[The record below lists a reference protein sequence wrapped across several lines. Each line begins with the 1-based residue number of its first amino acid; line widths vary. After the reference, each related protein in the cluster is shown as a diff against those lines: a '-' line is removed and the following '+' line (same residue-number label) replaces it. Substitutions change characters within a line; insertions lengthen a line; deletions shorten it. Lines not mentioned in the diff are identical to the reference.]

1 MPRKRIGIIPYQPAY
16 FHIISPNADELADG
30 YQEFAAAAYDQYRN
44 TCFKYGPEF
53 CQLAELDDT
62 LHLQW
67 KASDATNNL
76 FTFSDLEGNSGTA
89 TGTIVNKLVDA
100 AASFTAANDLD
111 RIVVNTTTGQYCRI
125 TAIDSPAQVSVSANI
140 FTAGDAYQIYDI
152 DINVDDFAFDAS
164 TGEVT
169 LTGQGAAI
177 IQIGQTS
184 GIFPPSTG
192 VNWGYGFPC

>member
-30 YQEFAAAAYDQYRN
+30 FQEFAAAAYDQYRN

-125 TAIDSPAQVSVSANI
+125 TAIDSPTQVVLFCRYFHFRRCLPN
-140 FTAGDAYQIYDI
+140 
-152 DINVDDFAFDAS
+152 
-164 TGEVT
+164 
-169 LTGQGAAI
+169 L
-177 IQIGQTS
+177 
-184 GIFPPSTG
+184 
-192 VNWGYGFPC
+192 